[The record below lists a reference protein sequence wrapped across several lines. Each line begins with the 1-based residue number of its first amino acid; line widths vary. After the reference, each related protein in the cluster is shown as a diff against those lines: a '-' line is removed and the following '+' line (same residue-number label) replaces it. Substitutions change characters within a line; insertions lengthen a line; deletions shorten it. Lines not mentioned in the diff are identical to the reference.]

1 LRAAIDAAYDAVIL
15 QAAQEDARAAEKVQA
30 RRSRAMQYF
39 CSKHGGYVKEE
50 DVEETFG
57 LMRSTTDCVCTEC
70 AEDSAEQEGEPAKKK
85 AKKKTGKKTGKLS
98 ASALAFTPG
107 GGGDDGD
114 AREGIGDR
122 GGDEEEEEDE
132 EEDMYEQEFR
142 KLQAKVVEVKIRVSC
157 VGSESMIEIVNGWFC
172 DRV

>member
-1 LRAAIDAAYDAVIL
+1 MRAFIERTFKSITNPADKPAVELKLRQTINKAVKGQTL
-15 QAAQEDARAAEKVQA
+15 WTTDWARTPVITAHE
-30 RRSRAMQYF
+30 
-39 CSKHGGYVKEE
+39 HGEHQSN
-50 DVEETFG
+50 TA
-57 LMRSTTDCVCTEC
+57 DCVCTEC

-122 GGDEEEEEDE
+122 GGDEEEEEGE
-132 EEDMYEQEFR
+132 EEDVYEQEFR

-157 VGSESMIEIVNGWFC
+157 VGSECMIEIVNG
-172 DRV
+172 